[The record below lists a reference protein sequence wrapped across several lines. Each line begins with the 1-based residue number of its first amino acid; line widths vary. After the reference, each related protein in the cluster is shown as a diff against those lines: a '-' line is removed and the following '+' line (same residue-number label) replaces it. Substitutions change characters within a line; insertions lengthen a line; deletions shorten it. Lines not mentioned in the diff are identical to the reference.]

1 MEQFASSAGYK
12 RLRQVAWTLAGAGCI
27 ALLVT
32 LFTTT
37 PTAAVGEPAQGRA
50 AGLVA
55 LGKQFDGAAS
65 CASQTTGCHNSPV
78 ASPPPGPFLTE
89 NTTWNDL
96 DRHSKAYL
104 SLKPK
109 KADIAKRPTLAKTA
123 LIAKALGIKKPE
135 KDAKCLSCHSLNAPE
150 NLQSEKNGFSLTE
163 GVSCNSCHGPS
174 QDWRDKHQEKGWTE
188 KQRAAV
194 ASAKGDE
201 MWKGQASH
209 QELLTKFGL
218 YDTKP
223 LVARAEICVSCH
235 LAIDPKLVEAGH
247 PQPYFELNKF
257 QEDEPKHWRERS
269 EHAGFGHVRIWAVG
283 QVVCLRDAMR
293 QLAERAGTA
302 DTKPETLKDSLTQAL
317 GHFAMVKQLADA
329 KVMTVDAATLEAGK
343 KLMDLLASGKIDASA
358 IAAPA
363 ASIANHFKGMAD
375 AALAVPTDQPTL
387 DKLLASMTADDAA
400 KTLGLH
406 GGQQQALALWSLH
419 SASPT
424 AKPDDTANKSIQSLL
439 ESTAGETPF
448 DAAVFATKLKAAQET
463 LKK

>member
-1 MEQFASSAGYK
+1 MEQFASGSGYK
-12 RLRQVAWTLAGAGCI
+12 TLRGAIWTLTGAGCV
-27 ALLVT
+27 AVFATLL
-32 LFTTT
+32 TTT
-37 PTAAVGEPAQGRA
+37 PIAAVGEPAQGRA
-50 AGLVA
+50 ASLVA

-65 CASQTTGCHNSPV
+65 CASQTTGCHNSP
-78 ASPPPGPFLTE
+78 AAAPAPGPLLTE

-104 SLKPK
+104 SLRPK
-109 KADIAKRPTLAKTA
+109 KADIAKRPSLAKTA
-123 LIAKALGIKKPE
+123 IIAKALGIKKPE

-150 NLQSEKNGFSLTE
+150 NLQSEKNGFSLAE

-174 QDWRDKHQEKGWTE
+174 QDWRGEHNKKDWTE
-188 KQRAAV
+188 KQRLAV

-201 MWKGQASH
+201 LWKGQASH

-257 QEDEPKHWRERS
+257 QEDEPKHWRERP

-302 DTKPETLKDSLTQAL
+302 DTKPETLKDSLAQAL
-317 GHFAMVKQLADA
+317 GHFAMVKQLSDA
-329 KVMTVDAATLEAGK
+329 KVMAVDSATLDAGK
-343 KLMDLLASGKIDASA
+343 ALLDMLASGKLDASA
-358 IAAPA
+358 IVAPA
-363 ASIANHFKGMAD
+363 TGIASHFKGLAD
-375 AALAVPTDQPTL
+375 AALAVPTDQATL
-387 DKLLASMTADDAA
+387 DKLLASVAADDVA

-424 AKPDDTANKSIQSLL
+424 AKPDDAANKSIQSLL
-439 ESTAGETPF
+439 ESTGGETAF
-448 DAAVFATKLKAAQET
+448 DAAVFGTKLKAAQET